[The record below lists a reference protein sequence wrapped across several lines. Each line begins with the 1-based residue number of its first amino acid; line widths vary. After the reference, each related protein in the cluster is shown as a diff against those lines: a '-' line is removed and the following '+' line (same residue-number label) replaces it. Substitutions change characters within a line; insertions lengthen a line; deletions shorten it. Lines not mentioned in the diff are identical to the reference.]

1 LRGFLRHSNASE
13 FWVRVNTPDHA
24 HSCTA
29 AARAAGRMEPI
40 KVVGKNEL
48 ASLAL
53 AGSMYYPDPV
63 LGPHAWQRA
72 YFGHER
78 WSLTGITHTTA
89 SIETTSAI
97 VDMLKAPVQPWDA
110 LICTST
116 AVKNNVQ
123 CLLEAQE
130 EYLRERL
137 GIARVMLPQLPV
149 IPLGVHVDD
158 FSFSPRDREEA

>member
-53 AGSMYYPDPV
+53 AGSMY
-63 LGPHAWQRA
+63 
-72 YFGHER
+72 
-78 WSLTGITHTTA
+78 
-89 SIETTSAI
+89 
-97 VDMLKAPVQPWDA
+97 
-110 LICTST
+110 
-116 AVKNNVQ
+116 
-123 CLLEAQE
+123 
-130 EYLRERL
+130 
-137 GIARVMLPQLPV
+137 
-149 IPLGVHVDD
+149 
-158 FSFSPRDREEA
+158 